1 MQSPR
6 HSALDNT
13 PIVHERVPLDGHLHL
28 VARDTVRQETCNLG
42 NFLQCQALYPTFQT

>member
-13 PIVHERVPLDGHLHL
+13 PIVHERVPLDGHLRL
-28 VARDTVRQETCNLG
+28 VVPDTIRQETCNLG
-42 NFLQCQALYPTFQT
+42 NFPQYQALYPTVQT

>member
-13 PIVHERVPLDGHLHL
+13 PTVRERVPLDGHLHL
-28 VARDTVRQETCNLG
+28 VARDTIRQETCNLG
-42 NFLQCQALYPTFQT
+42 NSPQYQALYQTFQT